1 MGFPI
6 LDVVNVIGQII
17 DKAIPDPNARMQL
30 QLELAKL
37 ADAESA
43 REHDEIQGQI
53 STNTEE
59 AKSSSLFVAG
69 WRPAIG
75 WVCATGFAYSF
86 VFSPIAQFAARLF
99 HYTGDFPVLPTDA
112 MMTLGMGMLG
122 MGYMRMK
129 EKMAGVPDSTIGTP
143 SAPAISAA
151 PAPKR
156 KILGIP
162 WPF

>member
-1 MGFPI
+1 MGIPI
-6 LDVVNVIGQII
+6 LDIVDVIGKIV
-17 DKAIPDPNARMQL
+17 DKAIPDPNAKMQL
-30 QLELAKL
+30 RIELAKL

-53 STNTEE
+53 GTNTEE
-59 AKSSSLFVAG
+59 AKSSSIFVAG

-75 WVCATGFAYSF
+75 WVCATGFGYSF
-86 VFSPIAQFAARLF
+86 VLLPIMQFAARLA
-99 HYTGDFPVLPTDA
+99 HYTGDFPAMPTDA

-129 EKMAGVPDSTIGTP
+129 EKIAGVPDSTITSNAPIATP
-143 SAPAISAA
+143 VPAPAKKK
-151 PAPKR
+151 P
-156 KILGIP
+156 LGGL